1 MKRVETVSPG
11 AGVVSA
17 RRGTWASWTTRA
29 RRAASSRASLTFGS
43 MVSRARRR
51 TSPGTRVCARSTPSN
66 RLVYS
71 RTAAPPRTRTSSV
84 IGFTR
89 STARSTSRAARGS
102 TPSSTCLVSPSAA
115 RPRRS
120 ITVVTGLTPL
130 SEVTCPVYEGR
141 RPVAEP
147 SACWTAACLACL
159 SRRLSVVNGGG
170 IIGAGVGGAAG
181 APFGDQDDDRGD
193 QRPERQRALGAKGE
207 RCGEQRAGRAAAQV
221 LVVAGQADLLAQPEH
236 DERAGDAAE
245 DQAGRRGRP
254 DALGGAG
261 TGPRGQQEPVAEQPG
276 DQPCGGADQAEP
288 AVGDDERARLDVHE
302 LSRSRRDLL
311 EQRAGRDLAPDE
323 PGEQAEQGAACE
335 RHREPGDGGPRP
347 GLPRAWTWRAR
358 LCRSHPHSRHPTSL
372 PRRSYRGGGAGR
384 PPDVIGRFCRP
395 AGIRGVW
402 TGICGAVAGSVTPSS
417 WRSPW

>member
-51 TSPGTRVCARSTPSN
+51 TSRGTRVCARSTPSN

-102 TPSSTCLVSPSAA
+102 TPSSACLVSPSAA

-130 SEVTCPVYEGR
+130 SEVTCPVYEDR

-159 SRRLSVVNGGG
+159 ACLGRGSQSSTAAESSGLGEAERRVPHSETRMMTAVTS
-170 IIGAGVGGAAG
+170 
-181 APFGDQDDDRGD
+181 
-193 QRPERQRALGAKGE
+193 
-207 RCGEQRAGRAAAQV
+207 
-221 LVVAGQADLLAQPEH
+221 GQNASALLAP
-236 DERAGDAAE
+236 RASD
-245 DQAGRRGRP
+245 
-254 DALGGAG
+254 
-261 TGPRGQQEPVAEQPG
+261 PG
-276 DQPCGGADQAEP
+276 NSVPSG
-288 AVGDDERARLDVHE
+288 L
-302 LSRSRRDLL
+302 
-311 EQRAGRDLAPDE
+311 
-323 PGEQAEQGAACE
+323 
-335 RHREPGDGGPRP
+335 
-347 GLPRAWTWRAR
+347 LPRCW
-358 LCRSHPHSRHPTSL
+358 S
-372 PRRSYRGGGAGR
+372 
-384 PPDVIGRFCRP
+384 
-395 AGIRGVW
+395 
-402 TGICGAVAGSVTPSS
+402 
-417 WRSPW
+417 